1 MRSGRFIII
10 GAVLLVIIVVILIA
24 TLAFIP
30 QNANP
35 AFATAVEFTQA
46 AGEGN
51 DEAAMA
57 LLDAALQEYVQ
68 ANCPDGSISACVRG
82 YTPSDW
88 GQFRSAV
95 FRRSVPDGTA
105 WDIDLIATYEAGK
118 GASGVCIYNRLE
130 QDENGA
136 WRVTAWA
143 GFVHCAEADSRNMAT
158 NPDTPNRAP

>member
-10 GAVLLVIIVVILIA
+10 GAVLLVSIVVILIA

-46 AGEGN
+46 AGESN
-51 DEAAMA
+51 DTAAMA
-57 LLDAALQEYVQ
+57 LLDARLQEYVR
-68 ANCPDGSISACVRG
+68 ANCPEESVSACVRA
-82 YTPSDW
+82 YTPPEW

-95 FRRSVPDGTA
+95 FRRAIPDGAA
-105 WDIDLIATYEAGK
+105 WDVDLIATYEADK
-118 GASGVCIYNRLE
+118 GASGVCIYNRVE
-130 QDENGA
+130 QGEDGK
-136 WRVTAWA
+136 WLVTEWA
-143 GFVHCAEADSRNMAT
+143 GFVHCAEADSRAMAT